1 MITLDQARKIILSTC
16 RSIGVSEV
24 LVTDSLGFVLAQ
36 APKATLNVP
45 PFDNSAMDGYALRA
59 RDVESVPT
67 QLKVVGT
74 RLASGLSGEDNKL
87 FVGPGECM
95 RIMTGAKIPQGT
107 DSVVMIENTLA
118 SNDGSSVEILESC
131 ALAKNVRRIGDD
143 ILEGEVLC
151 KAGTPIG
158 PSQLAL
164 LVSGGCAKVQVFDK
178 PKIGVIST
186 GSELVE
192 PGKPLLAGQIYDS
205 NRPMMLALLS
215 EAGFSTIGFSPT
227 GFSPTDLGCVGD
239 NLEQLVELIYDQS
252 CKLDVIIFTGGVSVG
267 DADIVK
273 EAIRIVC
280 QEDAH
285 SMQIAIKPGKPLAF
299 GTLDK
304 PPPPNS
310 QLDKPA
316 PSSDIDDAQANR
328 RTYLFGL
335 PGNPVS
341 AAISFELFVRPA
353 LLVMSGHEN
362 IFRNT
367 LRARLSTP
375 IQVPTDGK
383 VHFVRVSLERDEQG
397 DWLAISQAKQGSHQ
411 LSGLSS
417 SDGIAIIESH
427 EGLSELSHAQV
438 MVTNPTVFG

>member
-16 RSIGVSEV
+16 RSIGVREV

-74 RLASGLSGEDNKL
+74 RLASGLSDEDNKL
-87 FVGPGECM
+87 LVGPGECM
-95 RIMTGAKIPQGT
+95 RIMTGAKIPRGA

-118 SNDGSSVEILESC
+118 SNDGSSVKILESC
-131 ALAKNVRRIGDD
+131 APAKNVRRIGDD

-215 EAGFSTIGFSPT
+215 EAGFSTVGFSPT
-227 GFSPTDLGCVGD
+227 DLSPIDLSPADLSSIDLGCVGD

-273 EAIRIVC
+273 EAIRGR
-280 QEDAH
+280 
-285 SMQIAIKPGKPLAF
+285 SN
-299 GTLDK
+299 T
-304 PPPPNS
+304 
-310 QLDKPA
+310 
-316 PSSDIDDAQANR
+316 
-328 RTYLFGL
+328 
-335 PGNPVS
+335 
-341 AAISFELFVRPA
+341 LFV
-353 LLVMSGHEN
+353 
-362 IFRNT
+362 FRSNEKRFSRT
-367 LRARLSTP
+367 FW
-375 IQVPTDGK
+375 I
-383 VHFVRVSLERDEQG
+383 
-397 DWLAISQAKQGSHQ
+397 
-411 LSGLSS
+411 
-417 SDGIAIIESH
+417 
-427 EGLSELSHAQV
+427 
-438 MVTNPTVFG
+438 